1 MRYIIGLSSGDEVAK
16 RVTDRLWC
24 DVGNDT

>member
-16 RVTDRLWC
+16 RVTNRLGC